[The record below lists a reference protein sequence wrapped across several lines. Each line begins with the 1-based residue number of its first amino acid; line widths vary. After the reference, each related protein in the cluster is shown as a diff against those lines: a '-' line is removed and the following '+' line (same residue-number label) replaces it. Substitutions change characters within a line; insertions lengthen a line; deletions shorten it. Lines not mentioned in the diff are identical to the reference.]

1 MSETDKLLQNA
12 EAYAERFDRG
22 HLHGAPAKKVMV
34 VACMD
39 ARVIPTRILG
49 LEEGDAHVIRNAG
62 GVVSDDA
69 IRSIAISQKLMGTNE
84 IVLIRHTDCG
94 MLAFTGEHLR
104 ERLRGSGGEEPPWPV
119 HAFSDLE
126 GDLRES
132 IRQLED
138 SPFIPKKNS
147 IRGFVY
153 EVESG
158 RLREVT

>member
-1 MSETDKLLQNA
+1 MSETDELLQNA

-22 HLHGAPAKKVMV
+22 HLHGTPAKKVMV

-84 IVLIRHTDCG
+84 ILLLRHTDCG
-94 MLAFTGEHLR
+94 MLAFTGEHLK
-104 ERLRGSGGEEPPWPV
+104 ERLRGTRDEEPPWPL

-132 IRQLED
+132 IRRLEE
-138 SPFIPKKNS
+138 SPFIPNKDS